1 MLPIEK
7 KDVPLPLK
15 NEKRNIMYEQIDF
28 CMQMTKEQMQK
39 SLEHLDKEF
48 QKIRTGKANPAVLDG
63 IRVSCYGTMTPLSQ
77 IANINTP
84 DARQIIVQPW
94 DKSMISAIEKE
105 ILHANLGF
113 NPQNNGEMIRIQ
125 VPPLTEERRRE
136 FVKQAKA
143 EAENAK
149 ISVRNA
155 RRDAM
160 TEGKEMKKDGVP
172 EDAVKKFEE
181 DLQKVTDDFI
191 KKIDQVL
198 EQKEKDI
205 MTV

>member
-1 MLPIEK
+1 
-7 KDVPLPLK
+7 
-15 NEKRNIMYEQIDF
+15 MYEQIEF
-28 CMQMTKEQMQK
+28 CMQMSKEQMQK
-39 SLEHLDKEF
+39 TLEHLDKEF
-48 QKIRTGKANPAVLDG
+48 QKIRTGKANPAILDG
-63 IRVSCYGTMTPLSQ
+63 IRVSCYGSMSPLSQ

-84 DARQIIVQPW
+84 DARQIIIQPW
-94 DKSMISAIEKE
+94 DKSMIQAIEKE

-113 NPQNNGEMIRIQ
+113 NPQNNGEIIRIQ

-136 FVKQAKA
+136 FVKQARA

-149 ISVRNA
+149 IGVRNV

-160 TEGKEMKKDGVP
+160 AETKNMKKDNIP
-172 EDAVKKFEE
+172 EDTIKKFEE

-191 KKIDQVL
+191 KKIDQIL
-198 EQKEKDI
+198 DQKDKDI

>member
-1 MLPIEK
+1 
-7 KDVPLPLK
+7 
-15 NEKRNIMYEQIDF
+15 MYEQIDF
-28 CMQMTKEQMQK
+28 CMEMTKEQMKK

-63 IRVSCYGTMTPLSQ
+63 IRVMCYGTLTPLSQ
-77 IANINTP
+77 MANINTP

-94 DKSMISAIEKE
+94 DRSTIPAIEKE

-113 NPQNNGEMIRIQ
+113 NPQNNGEIIRIQ
-125 VPPLTEERRRE
+125 VPALTEERRRE

-149 ISVRNA
+149 IGIRNV

-160 TEGKEMKKDGVP
+160 TESKNMKKENVP
-172 EDAVKKFEE
+172 EDAIKKLEE

-191 KKIDQVL
+191 KKIDALL

>member
-1 MLPIEK
+1 ME
-7 KDVPLPLK
+7 
-15 NEKRNIMYEQIDF
+15 
-28 CMQMTKEQMQK
+28 MTKDSMQK

-48 QKIRTGKANPAVLDG
+48 QKIRTGKANPAVLEV
-63 IRVSCYGTMTPLSQ
+63 IRVSCYGAMTPLSQ
-77 IANINTP
+77 MANINTP
-84 DARQIIVQPW
+84 DARQIIIQPW
-94 DKSMISAIEKE
+94 DKSMIAAIEKE

-113 NPQNNGEMIRIQ
+113 NPQNNGELIRIQ

-136 FVKQAKA
+136 FVKHAKA

-160 TEGKEMKKDGVP
+160 TESKNMKKDNIP
-172 EDAVKKFEE
+172 EDAIKKFEE

>member
-1 MLPIEK
+1 
-7 KDVPLPLK
+7 
-15 NEKRNIMYEQIDF
+15 MYEQIDF
-28 CMQMTKEQMQK
+28 CMQMTKEQMHK

-63 IRVSCYGTMTPLSQ
+63 IRVSAYGTMTPLSQ
-77 IANINTP
+77 VANINTP
-84 DARQIIVQPW
+84 DARQILIQPW

-113 NPQNNGEMIRIQ
+113 NPQNNGDIIRIQ
-125 VPPLTEERRRE
+125 VPPLTEERRRD

-160 TEGKEMKKDGVP
+160 TEGKNMKKDNVP
-172 EDAVKKFEE
+172 EDAIKKFEE
-181 DLQKVTDDFI
+181 DLQKVTEDFI
-191 KKIDQVL
+191 KKIDQIL

>member
-1 MLPIEK
+1 M
-7 KDVPLPLK
+7 
-15 NEKRNIMYEQIDF
+15 MYEQIDF
-28 CMQMTKEQMQK
+28 CMQMTKEQMHK

-63 IRVSCYGTMTPLSQ
+63 IRVSAYGTMTPLSQ
-77 IANINTP
+77 VANINTP
-84 DARQIIVQPW
+84 DARQILIQPW

-113 NPQNNGEMIRIQ
+113 NPQNNGEIIRIQ
-125 VPPLTEERRRE
+125 VPPLTEERRRD

-160 TEGKEMKKDGVP
+160 TEGKNMKKDNVP
-172 EDAVKKFEE
+172 EDAIKKFEE
-181 DLQKVTDDFI
+181 DLQKVTEDFI
-191 KKIDQVL
+191 KKIDQIL